1 MEMHSLAHFNM
12 CVAFD
17 GENEI
22 QFVLLTGKILHR
34 VSRVQRELCYLVKGI
49 WIYEEN
55 IFEGFKSRSC
65 CRVYRSELMQYLHH
79 HLFFILWIRTGL
91 QNPYGYGNSHVCLR
105 GLVAKSV

>member
-34 VSRVQRELCYLVKGI
+34 VSRV
-49 WIYEEN
+49 
-55 IFEGFKSRSC
+55 EGTLLF
-65 CRVYRSELMQYLHH
+65 SE
-79 HLFFILWIRTGL
+79 
-91 QNPYGYGNSHVCLR
+91 GNMDI
-105 GLVAKSV
+105 